1 MTRIL
6 VPVRYPLTENSVTTL
21 REAVRIARERGAD
34 LTVLHVDLFHDGKN
48 VSRRDLELAVEEEV
62 GGLENVS
69 YVVCRGLLVEETIL
83 EEAAAEDADVVVI
96 GSGQAGRWR
105 RMLRRVT
112 DDPDIERFLQNEL
125 DVEVVTASTD

>member
-6 VPVRYPLTENSVTTL
+6 VPVRYPLNENSVTTL
-21 REAVRIARERGAD
+21 REAVRLARERGAD

-112 DDPDIERFLQNEL
+112 DDPDIERFLQTEL